1 VLTVVRAVLKAVC
14 LPEATVFPL
23 TNKRKAKGQLKG
35 FLAWV
40 NFIHLPLAKR
50 LAKLSP
56 DSTRRIQRAHR
67 LALGRPATE
76 REVVDAAGFI
86 TAYSAASD
94 EAKAWDTWCR
104 VLLSSNEFL
113 YVN

>member
-40 NFIHLPLAKR
+40 HFIHFSLAKR
-50 LAKLSP
+50 LAKL
-56 DSTRRIQRAHR
+56 
-67 LALGRPATE
+67 
-76 REVVDAAGFI
+76 
-86 TAYSAASD
+86 
-94 EAKAWDTWCR
+94 
-104 VLLSSNEFL
+104 
-113 YVN
+113 